1 MGNLNLKVSCNVN
14 HVYCNGDNP
23 TGEGHCGWYR
33 RVYRQVQGLRL
44 GIGRSRVR
52 NTGRGIRRYSCWS
65 SYGLGSGS
73 RDRGSRGIGLDSSGT
88 GPSRTNR
95 DGGSRGKG

>member
-1 MGNLNLKVSCNVN
+1 MYIVMEITPQEKGIGV
-14 HVYCNGDNP
+14 GID
-23 TGEGHCGWYR
+23 
-33 RVYRQVQGLRL
+33 VYRQVQGLRL

-73 RDRGSRGIGLDSSGT
+73 RDRGSRGIGLDSSGP